1 VSVLAEA
8 ARVVPMTGLPVPEM
22 AAELVP
28 VPMVI
33 AMHGEVMPIVMVI
46 VLPMHIV
53 MAEMIESMAV
63 KSMAVKSM
71 AEKAV
76 AEAVRAAAF
85 GCSVDLRQ
93 RESEQ
98 TSRSSGD
105 QFS

>member
-1 VSVLAEA
+1 VIAEA
-8 ARVVPMTGLPVPEM
+8 ARVVPMTGLPMSEM
-22 AAELVP
+22 TAELVP